1 MDVLKIFAGRYHE
14 AWVVPLEAWMVP
26 FEAWVVRTICGLGG
40 ANWGLGY
47 TISGLGG
54 TIEGLGGLGG
64 CLSMVIYVA
73 IYNILWIWSFMCY
86 VICSTFT
93 NPLIIYRKPKVGT
106 EWYAS
111 VRASQSG
118 VPWCRLAAL
127 VVYEI
132 ISLKYCMVLMLY
144 HITPYCTVLF
154 YVML

>member
-73 IYNILWIWSFMCY
+73 ISNILWIWSFMCY
-86 VICSTFT
+86 VIYDAQH
-93 NPLIIYRKPKVGT
+93 LRIL
-106 EWYAS
+106 
-111 VRASQSG
+111 Q
-118 VPWCRLAAL
+118 
-127 VVYEI
+127 
-132 ISLKYCMVLMLY
+132 
-144 HITPYCTVLF
+144 
-154 YVML
+154 